1 MNTKIISTGSY
12 VPQTVVSNKDY
23 EKIMDTSDAWIVRRT
38 GIKERRFESMST
50 VHMAT
55 KAAQEALKSLDVNT
69 LDCIIVGTY
78 TPDSFIPTVANQVRE
93 NLNVTRPIP
102 SFDINAACSGF
113 IYALQTANAY
123 IRSKIYKRILVIGCD
138 FNSRILNYEDRT
150 SAILFGDGA
159 GAVVVEAGETG
170 IVDCIIGG
178 ESDTYETITLPN
190 RTDRRAPFINRTI
203 QEDAYFSMKGAE
215 VFKYAVRVMN
225 SSIQELLDRNNQS
238 IDTIDAI
245 IAHQANKR
253 ILESGARALN
263 YDPSKLLSNVER
275 YGNTSSGSVP
285 ILLDEANKQ
294 GLLKEG
300 MRIILVAF
308 GGGLTYGSVLIDW

>member
-245 IAHQANKR
+245 IVHQANKR